1 MKDSFILYQEH
12 KQIFDMLTDEEA
24 GMLIKAIF
32 EYERGQLVELDKT
45 LQIAFV
51 SIKNSLDRNRE
62 KWEIEK
68 QKRSEAGKIGG
79 ITRALNKGQELSS
92 KSKECLEGLSTS
104 KQSQAN
110 QAVNVHVNVHDNV
123 NDNIYTLS
131 EAEAST
137 SGTAKASKHK
147 YGEYK
152 HVLLKDEELQA
163 LKRDYANWEELIKY
177 LDEYIEMKGYKA
189 KSHYL
194 AIKKWVVDAVK
205 RNANSTVK
213 TQGYAKSDFGDLDR
227 FYDNNPIKTY

>member
-51 SIKNSLDRNRE
+51 SIKSSLDRNRE
-62 KWEIEK
+62 TYERVCEKNKQNIEK
-68 QKRSEAGKIGG
+68 RWKKENTKNTTGKFG
-79 ITRALNKGQELSS
+79 K
-92 KSKECLEGLSTS
+92 KENTKNTDNDSDNDNE
-104 KQSQAN
+104 
-110 QAVNVHVNVHDNV
+110 HD

-189 KSHYL
+189 KNHYL
-194 AIKKWVVDAVK
+194 AIKKWVVDAVN
-205 RNANSTVK
+205 RNGKTTVK
-213 TQGYAKSDFGDLDR
+213 TQGYANSDFGDLDK
-227 FYDNNPIKTY
+227 FYDNMQKS